1 MNSRKSFYV
10 WAVPLV
16 WAACSFFGFKY
27 RGDEYGMYA
36 VSAMPG
42 VWLMLLTRYDNIHS
56 PLFPLM
62 IVLGGAPI
70 FAGFGAIMDWLR
82 VRKWLAVT
90 LWGIAALVLLT
101 WLIALFTNL
110 EFDLERAIRKNGS
123 IWAYVFAAT
132 SAGLYVSV
140 LLSIARTAVQRVC
153 ARMRWEKPALE
164 AE

>member
-1 MNSRKSFYV
+1 MNSRKWFYV
-10 WAVPLV
+10 WVVPLV
-16 WAACSFFGFKY
+16 WAACSFFGFEY

-70 FAGFGAIMDWLR
+70 LAGFGAIMDWLR
-82 VRKWLAVT
+82 VRKWLAAGLWVIAAVT
-90 LWGIAALVLLT
+90 LVYFMLSAYPS
-101 WLIALFTNL
+101 
-110 EFDLERAIRKNGS
+110 LERAIRKNGS
-123 IWAYVFAAT
+123 IWSYIVAAT

-140 LLSIARTAVQRVC
+140 LLSIARTAVQRVWE
-153 ARMRWEKPALE
+153 RVRREKPALE